1 MADTRRNFAT
11 VRRDRDGTAISN
23 FRPLRA
29 DNACRIGP
37 NHEFAEKLSDTFLI
51 SWGELPPPGSHS
63 LAGDEIEGE
72 AFFECRPHARGQG
85 FVFTPGISDRENL
98 VDRTAQ
104 HGCRIITRAVGE
116 ANCSKHEQHWSGF
129 QDESEQ
135 VGAHS
140 YLGSEGEGEGA
151 GDDETL
157 PKAKRLISDSRSIA
171 DSVSVIVPPGGR
183 FPLSAPGASAMNLSP
198 ISPLVLIEAIV
209 SEGRRT
215 CLFTSIRT

>member
-1 MADTRRNFAT
+1 
-11 VRRDRDGTAISN
+11 
-23 FRPLRA
+23 
-29 DNACRIGP
+29 
-37 NHEFAEKLSDTFLI
+37 
-51 SWGELPPPGSHS
+51 
-63 LAGDEIEGE
+63 
-72 AFFECRPHARGQG
+72 
-85 FVFTPGISDRENL
+85 
-98 VDRTAQ
+98 
-104 HGCRIITRAVGE
+104 RAVGE

-140 YLGSEGEGEGA
+140 YLASEGEGA
-151 GDDETL
+151 GDETL

-198 ISPLVLIEAIV
+198 MSPLVLIEAIV

-215 CLFTSIRT
+215 SLFTSIRTIAAY